1 MKAAVLLSPVNKDGV
16 NIGFFNSLLRKFKEN
31 PLPLGETF
39 TGDAGV
45 SEILLLPVYVDTVEY
60 LKYDAKTKKTEGD
73 IQLMMMK
80 KSKFPFEGQY
90 DFLSFAENSVI
101 KIGGKI
107 VFLNFENETKAK
119 KMNAFDEE
127 ILDEKD
133 LSDGIQK
140 YSEMGKEEKKR
151 FRQKVGKKLIE
162 YGANLR
168 TINQL
173 SQWAISNDVA
183 LTEDEQEKGIKILD
197 RDPSQPAESYRG
209 ITKSLTIVYFKEDKP
224 MVKKNEA
231 DKWDREKDAEKE
243 YEYAQIQ
250 KRLSAIE
257 KEIEALDE
265 KIKDEL
271 ENKEK
276 RDLNKSTLLKKYGN
290 EAGIRQRYN
299 DLVSQLKTPDKR
311 KDMLEAEKSNIEDAL
326 KSEMEDR
333 KTLEELQKYRM
344 QQNKLIEEKEEIKK
358 DKLKGQANYESYKE
372 QEDIKNWTESL
383 LGIELDMPLRYMY
396 IPEVEL
402 VSYSETMNLSE
413 SEGRFE
419 LLLKQSFKRKQYVE
433 VGDPT
438 SLGMKQVGKLIGGI
452 EKIFGVGNSNR
463 GGRSESEN

>member
-45 SEILLLPVYVDTVEY
+45 SEILLLPVYVDT
-60 LKYDAKTKKTEGD
+60 
-73 IQLMMMK
+73 
-80 KSKFPFEGQY
+80 
-90 DFLSFAENSVI
+90 VI

-290 EAGIRQRYN
+290 EAGIKQRYN
-299 DLVSQLKTPDKR
+299 DLVSQ
-311 KDMLEAEKSNIEDAL
+311 
-326 KSEMEDR
+326 
-333 KTLEELQKYRM
+333 
-344 QQNKLIEEKEEIKK
+344 
-358 DKLKGQANYESYKE
+358 
-372 QEDIKNWTESL
+372 
-383 LGIELDMPLRYMY
+383 
-396 IPEVEL
+396 
-402 VSYSETMNLSE
+402 
-413 SEGRFE
+413 
-419 LLLKQSFKRKQYVE
+419 
-433 VGDPT
+433 
-438 SLGMKQVGKLIGGI
+438 
-452 EKIFGVGNSNR
+452 
-463 GGRSESEN
+463 